1 MGSYMKRMNL
11 ATRSLVLLCV
21 LLNILDHVASQPFHS
36 DQESDDLEPAM
47 AKRKA
52 FDSLSGYTFGKR
64 NFDEIDRARFSAFA
78 KRNFDEL
85 DRAGFGALH
94 KRNFDELDRAGFG
107 SFHKRNFDELDRNG
121 FGSFNRYF
129 K

>member
-1 MGSYMKRMNL
+1 MG
-11 ATRSLVLLCV
+11 VLLCV
-21 LLNILDHVASQPFHS
+21 LLNILDHVVSQPFHT
-36 DQESDDLEPAM
+36 DQESDELEPVM
-47 AKRKA
+47 TKRKA

-85 DRAGFGALH
+85 DRAGFGSLH
-94 KRNFDELDRAGFG
+94 KRNFDELDRARFG
-107 SFHKRNFDELDRNG
+107 AFHKRNFDELDNYG

>member
-1 MGSYMKRMNL
+1 MGSYMGRVNQAIK
-11 ATRSLVLLCV
+11 SLVLLCF
-21 LLNILDHVASQPFHS
+21 LFDILSHVTSQPFHADQDNDDS
-36 DQESDDLEPAM
+36 DRAM
-47 AKRKA
+47 TKRKA
-52 FDSLSGYTFGKR
+52 FDSLSGYTFG
-64 NFDEIDRARFSAFA
+64 

>member
-1 MGSYMKRMNL
+1 MG
-11 ATRSLVLLCV
+11 VLLCV
-21 LLNILDHVASQPFHS
+21 LLNILDHVVSQPFHT
-36 DQESDDLEPAM
+36 DQESDEHEPVM
-47 AKRKA
+47 TKRKA

-64 NFDEIDRARFSAFA
+64 NFDE
-78 KRNFDEL
+78 L
-85 DRAGFGALH
+85 DRAGFGSLH

-107 SFHKRNFDELDRNG
+107 SFHKRNFDELDRYG